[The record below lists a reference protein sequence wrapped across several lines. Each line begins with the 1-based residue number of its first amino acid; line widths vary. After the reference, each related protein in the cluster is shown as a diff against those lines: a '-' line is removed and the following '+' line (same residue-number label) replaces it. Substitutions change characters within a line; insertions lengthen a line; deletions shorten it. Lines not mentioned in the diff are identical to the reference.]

1 MAKQVLDGPDVDPAF
16 QEVGGEGMPKGVAG
30 RGFGEPGFAH
40 GVSEL
45 ALHGDFVNVVSGD
58 PASFRVRTKRRRWK
72 EKLPGPFA
80 GGVGVFS
87 HEGFE
92 GARQGDDSVFRAF
105 DVVDDDCSLTEIDV
119 FDA

>member
-87 HEGFE
+87 HEGFGHVNVTAAASHKAKT
-92 GARQGDDSVFRAF
+92 GAIHELGGEFPGI
-105 DVVDDDCSLTEIDV
+105 CC
-119 FDA
+119 